1 MEIQQLVHNQ
11 APWIS
16 RYVSHFVGYVK
27 WGPVQFLPRILSQLL
42 DLKKPAA
49 HDHLVG
55 SPRRLPDA
63 VARLRHAMGVRHG
76 LLS

>member
-27 WGPVQFLPRILSQLL
+27 WGPVQIVPKLLTEFAERGGAAVWDFHVSDKVLS
-42 DLKKPAA
+42 PTMRRA
-49 HDHLVG
+49 HPQG
-55 SPRRLPDA
+55 
-63 VARLRHAMGVRHG
+63 HG
-76 LLS
+76 KA